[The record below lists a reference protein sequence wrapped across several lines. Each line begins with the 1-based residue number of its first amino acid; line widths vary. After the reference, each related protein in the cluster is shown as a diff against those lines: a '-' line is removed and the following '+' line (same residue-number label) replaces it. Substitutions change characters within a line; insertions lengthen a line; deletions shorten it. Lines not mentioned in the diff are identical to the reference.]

1 MSITDKAPEAAAETA
16 RLMDAVYRNQ
26 RHFYDLTRKY
36 YLLGRD
42 RLIERLE
49 LPRGATVLELGCGTG
64 RNLIAAAKRY
74 PEARF
79 FGIDI
84 SEHMLE
90 TARQNVERAGL
101 SDRIQFR
108 QGDAADPSAADAFG
122 IDAYDRV
129 IYSYT
134 VSMIPVWREALKA
147 GMARLAPDGRLSVV
161 DFGQQDRLP
170 GAFKKLLFLW
180 LSKFHVSPRADLQR
194 ELEQL
199 SASNGAILDASDLY
213 RGYAYYAEIS
223 RPADYSPATK

>member
-1 MSITDKAPEAAAETA
+1 MSITDKSPEAAAETA

-42 RLIERLE
+42 RLIDRLD
-49 LPRGATVLELGCGTG
+49 LPGGATVLELGCGTG

-74 PEARF
+74 PDARF
-79 FGIDI
+79 FGVDI

-90 TARQNVERAGL
+90 TARHNVARAGL
-101 SDRIQFR
+101 SDRIFFR

-122 IDAYDRV
+122 LETFDRV

-134 VSMIPVWREALKA
+134 LSMIPVWREALKA

-161 DFGQQDRLP
+161 DFGQQEGMP
-170 GAFKKLLFLW
+170 GLFKTLLFLW
-180 LSKFHVSPRADLQR
+180 LSKFHVSPRADLKR
-194 ELEQL
+194 ELGQL
-199 SASNGAILDASDLY
+199 SAANGAILEATDLY
-213 RGYAYYAEIS
+213 RGYAWYAEIS
-223 RPADYSPATK
+223 RPAGYSPATK

>member
-42 RLIERLE
+42 RLIERLD
-49 LPRGATVLELGCGTG
+49 LPEGATVLELGCGTG

-74 PEARF
+74 PQARF
-79 FGIDI
+79 FGVDI

-101 SDRIQFR
+101 GDRIVFR
-108 QGDAADPSAADAFG
+108 QGDAADPAAADAFG
-122 IDAYDRV
+122 LDVFDRV

-134 VSMIPVWREALKA
+134 LSMIPVWREALKA

-170 GAFKKLLFLW
+170 RAFKKLLFLW

-199 SASNGAILDASDLY
+199 SAAQGAKLDASDLY
-213 RGYAYYAEIS
+213 RGYAWYAEIS
-223 RPADYSPATK
+223 RPAGYSPATK